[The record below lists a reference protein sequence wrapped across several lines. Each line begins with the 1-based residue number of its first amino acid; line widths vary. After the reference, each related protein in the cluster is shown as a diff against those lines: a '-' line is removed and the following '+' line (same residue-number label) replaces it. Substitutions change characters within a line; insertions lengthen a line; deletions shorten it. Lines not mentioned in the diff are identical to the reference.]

1 MKKPKNWI
9 PAVANPSPAEA
20 PQEAPAKT
28 DEQQGPPAKRRPPSW
43 EEPQI
48 SIRVPKETRRRLNIV
63 AASLDKSAK
72 EVVLEALNLYLDQQ
86 GLHKLD

>member
-9 PAVANPSPAEA
+9 PTVTNPSTPEA
-20 PQEAPAKT
+20 PREASAKT
-28 DEQQGPPAKRRPPSW
+28 DEQQSPPAKRRPPSW

-63 AASLDKSAK
+63 AASLDMSAK
-72 EVVLEALNLYLDQQ
+72 DVVLEALNLYLDRQ

>member
-9 PAVANPSPAEA
+9 PAVANSSTPEA
-20 PQEAPAKT
+20 PQAAPARA
-28 DEQQGPPAKRRPPSW
+28 DDQQSLPAKRRPPSW

-63 AASLDKSAK
+63 AASLDKTAK
-72 EVVLEALNLYLDQQ
+72 DVVLEALNLYLDRQ